1 MFNENNKT
9 KVNMMQGVISAS
21 EKLKRKNK
29 ELKYICIG
37 LDTDINKIPQHLRNS
52 ENPILEFNRALIEE
66 TLNYAAAYK
75 LNFAFYEK
83 FGEKGFDILKQTI
96 TYIPSDILII
106 GDAKRGD
113 IGNTSRMYAES
124 VFDFF
129 NCDSITINPYMG
141 EDSVLPFLEREDKL
155 NFILT
160 LTSNPGANDFE
171 KLKLDNNQFLFQKV
185 IEKVKSWNKKKNC
198 GIVFGATKI
207 EELKDNIYSFDD
219 LPVLLPGVGAQGG
232 SLENVVAVF
241 KENNKFDFIINISR
255 AIIYKG
261 GDKNFAKT
269 AKNEVI
275 NLNNSVKSILI

>member
-1 MFNENNKT
+1 VT
-9 KVNMMQGVISAS
+9 GVISAS

-37 LDTDINKIPQHLRNS
+37 LDTDINKIPGHLKNS
-52 ENPILEFNRALIEE
+52 ENPVLEFNKAIIDE
-66 TLNYAAAYK
+66 TSIHAAAYK

-96 TYIPSDILII
+96 SYIPDDILVI

-113 IGNTSRMYAES
+113 IGNTSKMYAES
-124 VFDFF
+124 VFEFF
-129 NCDSITINPYMG
+129 KCDSITINPYMG
-141 EDSVLPFLEREDKL
+141 EDSILPFLEREDKL
-155 NFILT
+155 NFILA
-160 LTSNPGANDFE
+160 LTSNPGADDFE
-171 KLKLDNNQFLFQKV
+171 KLRLNNNQFLFQKV

-207 EELKDNIYSFDD
+207 EELKDNIYSFND

-232 SLENVVAVF
+232 SLEDVLALF
-241 KENNKFDFIINISR
+241 KENNKFNFIVNISR
-255 AIIYKG
+255 TIIYKG

-269 AKNEVI
+269 AKNEII
-275 NLNNSVKSILI
+275 NLNNSVKSVLI